1 MDTTDI
7 LSDELLEVR
16 SDIVFQDIFS
26 EVNKQ
31 LLTLLLSQ
39 LLRKPYNE
47 VDGKYEVKNIRL
59 ARISLKEKQKYCD
72 YIIRMDNNYYI
83 IELNNHYRGVFTR
96 NSTYAFSV
104 INEAYGTN
112 EKRYYNE
119 NIKTTLFNL
128 NWHEYKRDKIKDK
141 SLAHLYPRTYEEND
155 YLLKMVNINL
165 DYYVDKNYNEVDEYE
180 KLFKLFTIKSLKEL
194 KELTKN
200 DIHLHEYAKIMESL
214 MRKKGYK
221 EMVLS
226 DLMEERLRQDE
237 IRTCMNMAYNDGT
250 IEGQKIGFEKSQ
262 HETVINMVKDNIPVK
277 TIAKYVNLT
286 LDEVKKIIKEMKNN
300 SVSTN

>member
-1 MDTTDI
+1 M
-7 LSDELLEVR
+7 
-16 SDIVFQDIFS
+16 
-26 EVNKQ
+26 
-31 LLTLLLSQ
+31 
-39 LLRKPYNE
+39 
-47 VDGKYEVKNIRL
+47 
-59 ARISLKEKQKYCD
+59 
-72 YIIRMDNNYYI
+72 
-83 IELNNHYRGVFTR
+83 
-96 NSTYAFSV
+96 
-104 INEAYGTN
+104 
-112 EKRYYNE
+112 
-119 NIKTTLFNL
+119 
-128 NWHEYKRDKIKDK
+128 
-141 SLAHLYPRTYEEND
+141 AHLYPRTYEEND

-200 DIHLHEYAKIMESL
+200 DIHLHEYAEVMESL

-237 IRTCMNMAYNDGT
+237 IRTCMNMAYNDG
-250 IEGQKIGFEKSQ
+250 IEKSQ
-262 HETVINMVKDNIPVK
+262 HETVINMYQNKIPLNMITK
-277 TIAKYVNLT
+277 CVNLT

>member
-1 MDTTDI
+1 MF
-7 LSDELLEVR
+7 LL
-16 SDIVFQDIFS
+16 
-26 EVNKQ
+26 
-31 LLTLLLSQ
+31 
-39 LLRKPYNE
+39 
-47 VDGKYEVKNIRL
+47 IR
-59 ARISLKEKQKYCD
+59 
-72 YIIRMDNNYYI
+72 
-83 IELNNHYRGVFTR
+83 
-96 NSTYAFSV
+96 
-104 INEAYGTN
+104 N
-112 EKRYYNE
+112 EKFFISFY
-119 NIKTTLFNL
+119 I
-128 NWHEYKRDKIKDK
+128 
-141 SLAHLYPRTYEEND
+141 
-155 YLLKMVNINL
+155 

-194 KELTKN
+194 KELTKD

-237 IRTCMNMAYNDGT
+237 IRTCMNMAYNDG
-250 IEGQKIGFEKSQ
+250 EKIGFEKSQ